1 MKKVKIVPISILY
14 VIISIVTMLVVKSTD
29 CYGQTDYL
37 AAGDGNLLI
46 ARTSTDRDTVLTILK
61 TAILNFSKEI
71 ELNPGSARAY
81 TGRGEAKFLLGD
93 YRGAVTDCRD
103 AAELEPQDV
112 KTYIIMGR
120 AEAALGDFRLALREF
135 DKAID
140 LNPHHTDIYLTYY
153 YRANVKSDSGN
164 DAAAIIDYNKS
175 IEVFP
180 SASAYLK
187 RGSAKLNLADRKG
200 ACADWGKAK
209 EMGMKEAEDLIRK
222 NCR

>member
-1 MKKVKIVPISILY
+1 MKRVTILSVRISGATIGIITVLIL
-14 VIISIVTMLVVKSTD
+14 SITD
-29 CYGQTDYL
+29 CYSQTDYL
-37 AAGDGNLLI
+37 GAGDRNLLL
-46 ARTSTDRDTVLTILK
+46 ARMSTDRDTAITALK
-61 TAILNFSKEI
+61 AAILNFNSEI
-71 ELNPGSARAY
+71 ELNPGAARAY
-81 TGRGEAKFLLGD
+81 AGRGEAKFLLGD

-103 AAELEPQDV
+103 AAELAPQDV

-140 LNPHHTDIYLTYY
+140 LNPHHTDVYLTYL
-153 YRANVKSDSGN
+153 YRANVKSDTGN
-164 DAAAIIDYNKS
+164 DAAAITDYNKS

-187 RGSAKLNLADRKG
+187 RGLAKFNLADRKG

-209 EMGMKEAEDLIRK
+209 EMGLKEAEDLIRK
-222 NCR
+222 NCK